1 METLANTINL
11 WDKQIKIEEFIT
23 LENAITYNNVIDK
36 LVFIG
41 ESLELSPVGNKV
53 LKVEDLLIKL
63 LVDNGI
69 EIK

>member
-1 METLANTINL
+1 MESLANTINL

-36 LVFIG
+36 LLFIG
-41 ESLELSPVGNKV
+41 ESLDISPLGGKV

-63 LVDNGI
+63 LEDNGI